1 MESKGKIVR
10 EEYFP
15 YLVINGFDK
24 LGIVIW
30 ADYGKYFKVYLKSD
44 YERIPDIQI

>member
-1 MESKGKIVR
+1 MASKGKIIR

-24 LGIVIW
+24 TGICVW
-30 ADYGKYFKVYLKSD
+30 VNYGKYWKFMLKSEYD
-44 YERIPDIQI
+44 AL